1 MEVYFQELLNGL
13 FLKIPAILSHPP
25 PRNRRYGRRGF

>member
-1 MEVYFQELLNGL
+1 MEVYFSGTIERII
-13 FLKIPAILSHPP
+13 LKIPAILSHPP